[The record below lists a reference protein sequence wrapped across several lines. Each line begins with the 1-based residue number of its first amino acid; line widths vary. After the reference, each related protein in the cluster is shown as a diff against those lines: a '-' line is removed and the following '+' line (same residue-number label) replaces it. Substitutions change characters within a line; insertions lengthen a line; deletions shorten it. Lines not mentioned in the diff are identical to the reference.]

1 MESMP
6 LLTERITHEL
16 RNQVLQ
22 MRCDTMVKIPSER
35 ELTEIFNASR
45 PSIRL
50 AIKNLISEGLLIQE
64 QGKGTYVTPKIKIH
78 TLDIICSP
86 DIKRN
91 DPFYNSFLV
100 EITKFAAKQSMNLFI
115 VDYNQIM
122 NTYRESPL
130 VIVGSIDDSV
140 LELLKK
146 VYKTIIAFQSYP
158 DHNEFTQIYFDHY
171 KIGYMAANILAKFN
185 HKNVIHFAG
194 PEKYVS
200 ALNRKVGFEDAM
212 KKLHN
217 NYRIITEKM
226 NWAGGYKAG
235 DVLINEYT
243 DKNRPTAVFV
253 ANDWMGI
260 GLIQKLKE
268 NGLRIP
274 EDISIVGCDD
284 IPLAS
289 EFSPTLA
296 TFSLDMKVL
305 INELFAA
312 LNVMHSSDYYMGKKI
327 LLSPTF
333 IPRDS
338 LKANG
343 KKRS

>member
-6 LLTERITHEL
+6 LLTERITLEL
-16 RNQVLQ
+16 RNQILK
-22 MRCDTMVKIPSER
+22 MRCDSLVKIPSER

-45 PSIRL
+45 PSIRQ
-50 AIKNLISEGLLIQE
+50 AIKNLINEGLLIQE
-64 QGKGTYVTPKIKIH
+64 RGKGTYVTPKIKIH

-115 VDYNQIM
+115 VDYDQIM

-130 VIVGSIDDSV
+130 VIVGSIEDSV

-158 DHNEFTQIYFDHY
+158 DHNEITQIYFDHY
-171 KIGYMAANILAKFN
+171 KIGYMAASILSRFN
-185 HKNVIHFAG
+185 HKNIVHLAG

-200 ALNRKVGFEDAM
+200 ALNRRVGFEDAA
-212 KKLHN
+212 KKLCS
-217 NYRIITEKM
+217 NYRILTEKM
-226 NWAGGYKAG
+226 NWVGGYKAG
-235 DVLINEYT
+235 DVLVDEYT
-243 DKNRPTAVFV
+243 NKNRPTAVFV

-268 NGLRIP
+268 KGLRIP
-274 EDISIVGCDD
+274 EDISVIGCDD

-305 INELFAA
+305 VNELFAA
-312 LNVMHSSDYYMGKKI
+312 LNEMNSSEDYYMGKKI

-333 IPRDS
+333 VPRDS
-338 LKANG
+338 LKET
-343 KKRS
+343 K

>member
-6 LLTERITHEL
+6 LLTERITQEL
-16 RNQVLQ
+16 RNQVLK
-22 MRCDTMVKIPSER
+22 MRCGSIVKIPSER

-45 PSIRL
+45 PIIRL
-50 AIKNLISEGLLIQE
+50 AIKKLINEGLLVQE
-64 QGKGTYVTPKIKIH
+64 QGKGTYVTPKVKIH

-100 EITKFAAKQSMNLFI
+100 EITKFAAKQSMHLFI
-115 VDYNQIM
+115 VDYGQIM

-130 VIVGSIDDSV
+130 VIVGYIEESV
-140 LELLKK
+140 LEQLRK

-158 DHNEFTQIYFDHY
+158 EHNEFTQIYFDHY
-171 KIGYMAANILAKFN
+171 KIGYMAANILGKFN
-185 HKNVIHFAG
+185 HKNIIHLAG

-200 ALNRKVGFEDAM
+200 ALNRKLGFEDAM
-212 KKLHN
+212 KKTRN
-217 NYRIITEKM
+217 KYRIITEKM

-235 DVLINEYT
+235 DVLIKEYF
-243 DKNRPTAVFV
+243 DENRPTAVFV
-253 ANDWMGI
+253 ANDWMGV

-268 NGLRIP
+268 NGFSIP
-274 EDISIVGCDD
+274 EDISVIGCDD

-289 EFSPTLA
+289 EISPTLT

-305 INELFAA
+305 VNELFVA
-312 LNVMHSSDYYMGKKI
+312 LNELDSTDYNMGKKI

-333 IPRDS
+333 IQRDS
-338 LKANG
+338 LKDNAI
-343 KKRS
+343 KRV